1 MSTII
6 KVKTDTPEG
15 FNSRG
20 GETHIDLD
28 KVTAIS
34 VVPTKSGIYQSVE
47 IYMDNGGVF
56 KATLKTNETSAH
68 LAKWGRV
75 TSH

>member
-6 KVKTDTPEG
+6 KNLIKVKTD
-15 FNSRG
+15 R